1 MIRVGLTGGIGS
13 GKTTVARVFRTLGI
27 PVFEADAEGRRI
39 MQEDAAVIKAVTER
53 FGTSVVRNG
62 AIDRATLASI
72 VFKDPSALKDLNAII
87 HPAVRTGFL
96 RWAAEQNAPYVIM
109 EAAVMAENGGH
120 RTMDQVIVVTAPAE
134 LRIQRVMARDGVGR
148 DAVDARMANQ
158 VGDAER
164 LKLADHVIHNDD
176 LQLVIPQ
183 VLAVHQALL
192 TFAKA

>member
-176 LQLVIPQ
+176 QQLVIPQ
-183 VLAVHQALL
+183 ILAVHQALL

>member
-13 GKTTVARVFRTLGI
+13 GKTAVARVFRTLGI

-176 LQLVIPQ
+176 QQLVIPQ
-183 VLAVHQALL
+183 ILAVHQALL

>member
-134 LRIQRVMARDGVGR
+134 LRIQRVMARDGVGL

-176 LQLVIPQ
+176 QQLVIPQ
-183 VLAVHQALL
+183 VLSVHQALL

>member
-13 GKTTVARVFRTLGI
+13 GKTTVARVFHTLGI

-39 MQEDAAVIKAVTER
+39 LKEDAAVIKAVTER
-53 FGTSVVRNG
+53 FGSGVVRNG
-62 AIDRATLASI
+62 AIDRAMVASI
-72 VFKDPSALKDLNAII
+72 VFKDPAALKDLNAII
-87 HPAVRTGFL
+87 HPAVRTGFR
-96 RWAAEQNAPYVIM
+96 RWAAEQHVPYVIM
-109 EAAVMAENGGH
+109 EAAVMAEHGGH
-120 RTMDQVIVVTAPAE
+120 RTMDQVIVVTAPEE
-134 LRIQRVMARDGVGR
+134 LRIQRVMARDGVER
-148 DAVDARMANQ
+148 DAVMARMANQ

-176 LQLVIPQ
+176 QQLVIPQ

>member
-13 GKTTVARVFRTLGI
+13 GKTAVARVFRTLGI

-62 AIDRATLASI
+62 AIDRAMVASI
-72 VFKDPSALKDLNAII
+72 VFKDPAALKDLNAII

-176 LQLVIPQ
+176 QQLVIPQ
-183 VLAVHQALL
+183 ILAVHQALL